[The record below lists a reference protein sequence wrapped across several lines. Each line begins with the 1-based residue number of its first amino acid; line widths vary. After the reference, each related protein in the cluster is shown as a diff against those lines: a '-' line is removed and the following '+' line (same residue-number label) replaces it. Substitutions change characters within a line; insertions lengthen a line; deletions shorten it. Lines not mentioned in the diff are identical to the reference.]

1 MLRDILLFVLG
12 KKEGFDLSADF
23 RFVIESQYWTDEQIM
38 HYQEEKLK
46 KIISHAYNNVPFYKK
61 TFDNL
66 GLLPGDIKSLED
78 LSKLPIIRKQ
88 DVSNNP
94 SDFLAKD
101 FRSYHPVH
109 HHTGGTTGKP
119 FQYYNDRKSWSL
131 NWALKMRTFE
141 WAGYRYGKDRL
152 GVMAGG
158 SLSPKQ
164 GMTFSHRVWRFI
176 NNYYTMPITH
186 MTPEIMDGYE
196 HELKRQKIR
205 FLRGYPSAIAS
216 FAEYLNSCNRKLPM
230 LAVFTTAEMLYPH
243 QRKIVELVFECKV
256 FDTYGCGDGMGHA
269 TECEQ
274 HDGLHICFENS
285 IMQVV
290 NDRGVQV
297 KPGEEGEIVLTSLS
311 DFAMPLIRYAPGDLA
326 ALAEKKCSCGR
337 SMQVISKIIGRT
349 SDSFTLSNGRIINGL
364 SLPFEDLTKEVEQ
377 FQIVQEAIDQIRV
390 LLVAKKVISEK
401 RISSIEETMRYH
413 CGDGISIVV
422 EQVNE
427 IEVPASEKFRYVIS
441 KVKNS

>member
-1 MLRDILLFVLG
+1 MLRNTLLYILG
-12 KKEGFDLSADF
+12 NKDGFNLADDC
-23 RFVIESQYWTDEQIM
+23 RFVNESQYWSEDQIRK
-38 HYQEEKLK
+38 YQEDKLSV
-46 KIISHAYNNVPFYKK
+46 IIHHAYNNVPFYKK
-61 TFDNL
+61 MFDRL
-66 GLLPGDIKSLED
+66 GLLPEDIKGIED

-88 DVSNNP
+88 DVSENP
-94 SDFLAKD
+94 SDFLAKS
-101 FRSYHPVH
+101 FHSYCPVH

-141 WAGYRYGKDRL
+141 WAGYHYGQDRL

-158 SLSPKQ
+158 SLSPRQ
-164 GMTFSHRVWRFI
+164 SLNVSHRVWRYV

-196 HELKRQKIR
+196 IELKRQKIR
-205 FLRGYPSAIAS
+205 FMRGYPSAITS

-230 LAVFTTAEMLYPH
+230 SAIFTTAEMLYPH
-243 QRKIVELVFECKV
+243 QRKIMELVFGCEV
-256 FDTYGCGDGMGHA
+256 FDTYGCGDGMGQA
-269 TECEQ
+269 NECER
-274 HDGLHICFENS
+274 HNGLHMCFENS

-290 NDRGVQV
+290 NNRGVQV

-337 SMQVISKIIGRT
+337 SMQVVSKIIGRT

-390 LLVAKKVISEK
+390 LLVAKKAIPEK

-427 IEVPASEKFRYVIS
+427 IEVPVSEKFRYVIS
-441 KVKNS
+441 KVKK